1 MLFNLF
7 IKIKKPSKNLYK
19 SIDKYAFNTHTVYC
33 KEVKMKRRDLI
44 KKLEQAGF
52 SFKRYGNEHDIYAR
66 GENEIETIPRHREIN
81 EKTAKGI
88 LRKWGIK

>member
-1 MLFNLF
+1 
-7 IKIKKPSKNLYK
+7 
-19 SIDKYAFNTHTVYC
+19 
-33 KEVKMKRRDLI
+33 MKRRDLI

-81 EKTAKGI
+81 
-88 LRKWGIK
+88 

>member
-7 IKIKKPSKNLYK
+7 IKIKKTPKNLYK
-19 SIDKYAFNTHTVYC
+19 NIDKYALNTHNIYY